1 MHKLVFNSFNN
12 IGVFLLG
19 FANGN
24 AAIRTCKIAPVGPYH
39 LFMAIDAPR
48 VGAPL
53 TKKHIMFMIIG
64 FVTNITI
71 HVTQTPRATYMF
83 KIFKCHEKRI
93 LACGPFVAY

>member
-24 AAIRTCKIAPVGPYH
+24 AAIRTCKVAPVGPYH

-53 TKKHIMFMIIG
+53 TKKHIMFMIIS
-64 FVTNITI
+64 FVTNIAI
-71 HVTQTPRATYMF
+71 HVTQSPILTYMF
-83 KIFKCHEKRI
+83 KIFKCDEKKI
-93 LACGPFVAY
+93 LACGPFIAY